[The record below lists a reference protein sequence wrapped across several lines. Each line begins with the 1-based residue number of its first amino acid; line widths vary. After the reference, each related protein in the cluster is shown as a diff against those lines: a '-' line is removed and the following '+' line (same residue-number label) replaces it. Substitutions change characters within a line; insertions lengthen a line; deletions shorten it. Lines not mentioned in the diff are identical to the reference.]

1 MKNANGM
8 GSYYKLSGNRRKPF
22 IVRKTI
28 GWDIDPVTG
37 RRKQL
42 FLTIGY
48 AATQKEAQKMLDSY
62 NENPYNIEA
71 SKITFAEVYEKWSKD
86 KFPTISDSNIKGY
99 MASYKCCEALYDRI
113 FKEIKLIDLQR
124 VVDTCGKNYPT
135 LRKLRVLFNQLYEYA
150 MKYELCN
157 KDYSQYV
164 DIAKHKDKNPNK
176 TDRSPFSKEEISSLW
191 VQKSNRYVQVVL
203 MLIYSGVRISEL
215 LNLKCENVNLE
226 EHCFDVIKSK
236 TENGI
241 RKVPI
246 ADKVYDFWVKWYN
259 EKS

>member
-1 MKNANGM
+1 MKKANGM

-28 GWDIDPVTG
+28 GWDIDVATG
-37 RRKQL
+37 RKKQL

-48 AATQKEAQKMLDSY
+48 AATQQEASKMLKDF

-99 MASYKCCEALYDRI
+99 NASYKCCDALYDKI
-113 FKEIKLIDLQR
+113 FKEIKLMDLQR
-124 VVDTCGKNYPT
+124 VIDTCGKNYPT

-191 VQKSNRYVQVVL
+191 VQKNNRHVQVVL
-203 MLIYSGVRISEL
+203 MLITV
-215 LNLKCENVNLE
+215 V
-226 EHCFDVIKSK
+226 
-236 TENGI
+236 
-241 RKVPI
+241 
-246 ADKVYDFWVKWYN
+246 
-259 EKS
+259 